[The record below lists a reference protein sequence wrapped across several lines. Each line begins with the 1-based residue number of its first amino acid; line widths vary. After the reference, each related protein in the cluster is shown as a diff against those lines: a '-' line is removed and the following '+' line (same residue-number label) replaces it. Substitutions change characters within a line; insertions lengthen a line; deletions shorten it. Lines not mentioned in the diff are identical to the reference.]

1 MKKILLITLAFF
13 FVVGCNK
20 NVLQEI
26 NGECSV
32 VTFTLEDGEKT
43 FTGYYQL
50 NINSFLKEVEI
61 KFPKRNDNET
71 IYPITYSPLTYSA
84 IIQIEDN
91 KYLIITEHIYS
102 DYNKY
107 DYYSGFVFKDG
118 ELMKDEIVWLFKSKK

>member
-13 FVVGCNK
+13 FVIGCK
-20 NVLQEI
+20 LNVLQEM

-32 VTFTLEDGEKT
+32 VTFTMEDGEKT

-61 KFPKRNDNET
+61 KFPKRNDYET
-71 IYPITYSPLTYSA
+71 IYPITYSPLTYST

-91 KYLIITEHIYS
+91 KYLVLTEHIYF

-118 ELMKDEIVWLFKSKK
+118 EITDEVVWLFKLKK